1 MAMEQAIGDCEA
13 FDGHLAF
20 THKPSLKKIKQKK
33 CNGNKGSTSFEEE
46 QLSRKNL

>member
-1 MAMEQAIGDCEA
+1 MEQAIDCEA

-20 THKPSLKKIKQKK
+20 THQPPLKKIKPKK
-33 CNGNKGSTSFEEE
+33 YNGNKGSTSFEEE